1 MPLLT
6 LEDIF
11 LSFSDKPLLDNVAA
25 VIHKGDKIA
34 LIGRNGAGK
43 STLLRLIAGI
53 IKPDLGEVI
62 KKNDISISYLE
73 QDLIID
79 DKQTLFSIV
88 AQGLAAKGKLI
99 SDYQLAL
106 ANDNFEKAAI
116 LQDEIDNTNSWH
128 YINAINKIIM
138 QFDLDPNQHSSNLSG
153 GMKKRLMLAKSLIAE
168 PDVLLLDEPTNHLD
182 IKSILYLEKLLIE
195 LNTTLVFISHD
206 RSFVKNIANKIFD
219 LDRAKIKV
227 FYCDYEKY
235 LIRKDELLN
244 AEQLAQKRFDKK
256 LSQEEAWI
264 RQGVKARRTRNEGR
278 VKALKKMRKEYLNSR
293 AVSGNAKF
301 HEIKPEY
308 SSKIVFEVNNISYE
322 INNLKLIN
330 NFSTL
335 ILRGDK
341 IGIIGGNGVGK
352 TTFIKVLLGDI
363 QSTSGDINRAQNIKL
378 AYFDQMREI
387 ENLNITAMDYVSGG
401 RDRIDINGRSTHI
414 IGYLRNFLFTSK
426 QARAPISYLSGG
438 EKNRLILAKI
448 LSQNANL
455 LVLDEPSNDLDVE
468 TLELLEDMLSN
479 YKGTLIVISHDRA
492 FLNNIV
498 SSTIV
503 FETIGD
509 IKQYAG
515 GYDDYLIQRKA
526 TNTTKQD
533 KNNQIKNATK
543 VDRNVTNIN
552 KRKIA
557 NIEKEIIKIENKIN
571 SLQAKISQDD
581 FYKNTDAIVKETL
594 GQLQNLED
602 NLNLLYKQWEDLE

>member
-53 IKPDLGEVI
+53 IKPDLGEI
-62 KKNDISISYLE
+62 TKKNDISISYLE

-79 DKQTLFSIV
+79 DKQNLFSIV

-106 ANDNFEKAAI
+106 ANDNFEKTAI

-256 LSQEEAWI
+256 LSQEETWI

-363 QSTSGDINRAQNIKL
+363 QPTSGDINRAQNIKL

-401 RDRIDINGRSTHI
+401 RDKIDINGRSTHI

-533 KNNQIKNATK
+533 KNNQIKNETK

-571 SLQAKISQDD
+571 SLQAKISQDN

>member
-106 ANDNFEKAAI
+106 ANDSFEKTAI

-168 PDVLLLDEPTNHLD
+168 PDVLLLDEPTNHLN
-182 IKSILYLEKLLIE
+182 IKSILYLEKLLIG

-278 VKALKKMRKEYLNSR
+278 VKALKKMRKEYLNNR

-322 INNLKLIN
+322 INNLKFIN

-363 QSTSGDINRAQNIKL
+363 QPTSGDINRAQNIKL

-533 KNNQIKNATK
+533 KNNQIKNTTK

-557 NIEKEIIKIENKIN
+557 NVEKGIIKTENKIN
-571 SLQAKISQDD
+571 SLQAKISQDN